1 MEQGDGPVRDSRIIQ
16 ARAAIDDAR
25 TSLADLA
32 EQVSNDHLHA
42 ARCSLN
48 LTLRY
53 LDMVE
58 LQHPDQP
65 ASRTA
70 SD

>member
-1 MEQGDGPVRDSRIIQ
+1 MSDSRIIQ

-25 TSLADLA
+25 VTLADLS
-32 EQVSNDHLHA
+32 EQIHNDQLYA

-58 LQHPDQP
+58 LQTSPDQP
-65 ASRTA
+65 A
-70 SD
+70 